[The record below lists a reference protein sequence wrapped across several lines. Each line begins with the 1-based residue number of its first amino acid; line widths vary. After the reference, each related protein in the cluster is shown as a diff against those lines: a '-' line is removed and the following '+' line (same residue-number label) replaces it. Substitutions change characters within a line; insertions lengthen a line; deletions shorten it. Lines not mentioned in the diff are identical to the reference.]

1 MSQNGARSKPAQ
13 RTGPA
18 EDHRNYSK
26 PMYSVSAVVAHLP
39 TPFIIITNFCLGIS
53 VNVHVITLISGF
65 TIPAGRY
72 ILWGKTKVS
81 NKMEAEKERY
91 HDDCLSNEEVP
102 VWTNDAEKDRAV
114 VIETPNQNV

>member
-39 TPFIIITNFCLGIS
+39 TPFIILTNLCLGIS
-53 VNVHVITLISGF
+53 FNVHVIAMISGF
-65 TIPAGRY
+65 TIPGRRY
-72 ILWGKTKVS
+72 IFGGKTKVA
-81 NKMEAEKERY
+81 NKMEAE
-91 HDDCLSNEEVP
+91 
-102 VWTNDAEKDRAV
+102 
-114 VIETPNQNV
+114 